1 MIRSLVMKR
10 AAALTAALALAAT
23 AAFASDAVIGAATTF
38 TSPNGV
44 VERCVR
50 IAPMQGA
57 VYSEDD
63 LKEEEAYCAIDLYA
77 SDVAICPKTWS
88 TSPGMTVYDISEGP
102 YANDRRGFERN
113 ACAEGKSA
121 KDLAADD
128 LAKFKPTVNARG
140 TSGTFSTSSLLYYH
154 VSRYFG
160 AEVGVPVAVWR
171 SMDRATHL
179 SEVARPGLA
188 LSGHSHSSGMN
199 HAGWRVLVDAD
210 ENPDSYSPTS
220 DLFTADR
227 ASLYG
232 VFLKSPGSRYGS
244 EVNGTRKSGWGKGQ
258 NLDFQETAPFLA
270 LRSPKPLAGAIAEGV
285 AQAVR
290 DPQIRRDMGADVDP
304 RQVAYWMRDIANI
317 VLLDYIFSQQD
328 RIGNIDYRLYWMW
341 VEDGAVKHK
350 RAEHHHK
357 SEPAPNPEAIRVKR
371 TRLNDNDAGGR
382 VQYANFAKTTQM
394 LEKLRHFPA
403 TTYRKLMALHADLQS
418 SGPLHAYLRDSFG
431 LSDRELAQIV
441 NNTALAA
448 GILSERCARGDL
460 AFDLEPDEFFLAG
473 DVTPRVIDCAGR

>member
-1 MIRSLVMKR
+1 MTRSLAMTR
-10 AAALTAALALAAT
+10 PALAAALAVAALPAL
-23 AAFASDAVIGAATTF
+23 ASDAVIGETTTF
-38 TSPNGV
+38 ASPNGV

-50 IAPMQGA
+50 IAPMPGA
-57 VYSEDD
+57 DYSKGDQKD
-63 LKEEEAYCAIDLYA
+63 EAEYCAIDLYA
-77 SDVAICPKTWS
+77 PDVAVCPKTWS
-88 TSPGMTVYDISEGP
+88 TSPGMIVYDISEGP
-102 YANDRRGFERN
+102 YANDRRGFERA

-121 KDLAADD
+121 KDLAEDD
-128 LAKFKPTVNARG
+128 IAKFKPTVNARG
-140 TSGTFSTSSLLYYH
+140 TSGTFSASSLLYYH
-154 VSRYFG
+154 VSRYFE
-160 AEVGVPVAVWR
+160 ADVGVPVSVWR

-210 ENPDSYSPTS
+210 ENPGSYSPTD

-227 ASLYG
+227 SAIYG
-232 VFLKSPGSRYGS
+232 VLLKSPGSRYGS

-304 RQVAYWMRDIANI
+304 RQVVYWMTDVANI

-341 VEDGAVKHK
+341 VEDGEVKDK
-350 RAEHHHK
+350 RAEHHQK
-357 SEPAPNPEAIRVKR
+357 AEPAPDPNAIRVKR

-403 TTYRKLMALHADLQS
+403 TTYRKLMALNADLQA

-431 LSDRELAQIV
+431 LSDREFAQIV

-460 AFDLEPDEFFLAG
+460 AFDLEPEEFFLTGTVA
-473 DVTPRVIDCAGR
+473 PRTADCAG